1 MCEPDTKATL
11 LGSLFS
17 VSMCLTAL
25 WLPGLADK
33 CGRRRIFAI
42 TRVVDCLAY
51 TCILVSRSYTV
62 TLVSI
67 VCLGAATPGRLMVGI
82 PYLNE
87 WFP

>member
-1 MCEPDTKATL
+1 MLPYWKDLDMGTL
-11 LGSLFS
+11 EEHI
-17 VSMCLTAL
+17 VA
-25 WLPGLADK
+25 
-33 CGRRRIFAI
+33 AI

-51 TCILVSRSYTV
+51 TCMLVSRSYTV